1 MGCAIFIG
9 GRAGITYS
17 PEGEMNKLPAGQYA
31 LTEGGSPWRACAIT
45 YSPVFS
51 HRFPYGVRQGQGV
64 DQPVHLPANA
74 RAPGLYN
81 PSPNGDGTKYPP

>member
-1 MGCAIFIG
+1 MARMRHFLL
-9 GRAGITYS
+9 Y
-17 PEGEMNKLPAGQYA
+17 Q
-31 LTEGGSPWRACAIT
+31 
-45 YSPVFS
+45 PVFS
-51 HRFPYGVRQGQGV
+51 HREPYGVRQGV